1 VFCAFLGPT
10 EREDFIPYV
19 ADFFLQMEHV
29 KWTVIAGLVNETV
42 IISVRN
48 LGYSKNA
55 GEFVRRYFSDVGNA
69 GGHRSMAKAVVPMRA
84 FMEKFGALEAPSVGA
99 RLQEVV
105 TQFLHEAAA
114 APEKKRET
122 VKST

>member
-1 VFCAFLGPT
+1 VFCAFLGQT

-19 ADFFLQMEHV
+19 ADFFLQIEHV
-29 KWTVIAGLVNETV
+29 KWTVIAGVVNETV

-69 GGHRSMAKAVVPMRA
+69 GGHRSMAKAVIPVKA
-84 FMEKFGALEAPSVGA
+84 FVDKFGALDAASVGS
-99 RLQEVV
+99 RLQEEM
-105 TQFLHEAAA
+105 TEFLRDPATV
-114 APEKKRET
+114 PEKKRET

>member
-1 VFCAFLGPT
+1 
-10 EREDFIPYV
+10 
-19 ADFFLQMEHV
+19 
-29 KWTVIAGLVNETV
+29 
-42 IISVRN
+42 
-48 LGYSKNA
+48 
-55 GEFVRRYFSDVGNA
+55 
-69 GGHRSMAKAVVPMRA
+69 MAKAVVPMRA